1 VKNITAEDFTR
12 LPTVSV
18 DNLVNKLDKEF
29 LKAVKQAYID
39 RSVKI

>member
-1 VKNITAEDFTR
+1 MTTEDSTR

-18 DNLVNKLDKEF
+18 DNLVDKLDKEF
-29 LKAVKQAYID
+29 LKAAKQAHIG

>member
-1 VKNITAEDFTR
+1 MTAEDFTR

-29 LKAVKQAYID
+29 VKASKQAYIV
-39 RSVKI
+39 RSVEI

>member
-1 VKNITAEDFTR
+1 MSAEDFTR

-29 LKAVKQAYID
+29 LKAAKQAYID